1 MQIFYSSQ
9 VFQAFFK
16 QIYFKDSEKKHKK
29 PQRIKKILELSP
41 KNTNFTEINNFKNP
55 LTYFL

>member
-16 QIYFKDSEKKHKK
+16 QIYFKDSKKTHKK
-29 PQRIKKILELSP
+29 PQRVKKILELSP
-41 KNTNFTEINNFKNP
+41 KNTNFTEINNF
-55 LTYFL
+55 